1 MATDTWPTT
10 NDMPQYFMYSGYA
23 QRRQSNII
31 RSPMGYGPAKVR
43 RRTTAAIEVVNASSV
58 LTTAQKDDLVT
69 FYETTLT
76 DGSEAFNHPNNPIDG
91 TTVEMRFTAPIQ
103 WSRKGPNS
111 WLAVMN
117 LEILP

>member
-1 MATDTWPTT
+1 
-10 NDMPQYFMYSGYA
+10 MYQGYA

-43 RRTTAAIEVVNASSV
+43 RRTTAAIEVVNAS
-58 LTTAQKDDLVT
+58 LTLTDAQKDDLVT
-69 FYETTLT
+69 FYETTLV
-76 DGSEAFNHPNNPIDG
+76 DGSARFDHPNNPIDG

-103 WSRKGPNS
+103 WSKKGLNV
-111 WLAVMN
+111 WMAVMN

>member
-10 NDMPQYFMYSGYA
+10 NSMPQTFMYRGYA

-31 RSPMGYGPAKVR
+31 RSSMGYGPAKVR
-43 RRTTAAIEVVNASSV
+43 RRTTAAIEVVNASLI
-58 LTTAQKDDLVT
+58 LTDAQKSDLVT

-76 DGSEAFNHPNNPIDG
+76 DGSEAFNHPNNPLDD

-103 WSRKGPNS
+103 WSKQGPNA
-111 WLAVMN
+111 WMAVMN